1 MVRRTLENQHPIL
14 NSYCKGKIARIGPQ
28 TLLASDVEYVR
39 RINALRSPYSRSDWY
54 KGGRFVPNEDTL
66 LSMTDDYEHKT
77 LRAKMAPGVTLFPLI
92 SHCLSN
98 ARLTKRQFNT
108 KVENERVEKSID
120 GQLTIMLDLI
130 KAKYISNVD
139 TGEFKPLDWGYL
151 ASYFGIDS
159 ITDIA
164 FSEALGD
171 LKEDADKFNFLHN
184 MESNLPTMSVF
195 SCYNWMLKLLQSRWV
210 EKYVA
215 PSPDD
220 KSPFG
225 NVMG

>member
-1 MVRRTLENQHPIL
+1 
-14 NSYCKGKIARIGPQ
+14 
-28 TLLASDVEYVR
+28 
-39 RINALRSPYSRSDWY
+39 
-54 KGGRFVPNEDTL
+54 
-66 LSMTDDYEHKT
+66 
-77 LRAKMAPGVTLFPLI
+77 
-92 SHCLSN
+92 
-98 ARLTKRQFNT
+98 
-108 KVENERVEKSID
+108 
-120 GQLTIMLDLI
+120 MLDLI
-130 KAKYISNVD
+130 KRKYTSDVD
-139 TGEFKPLDWGYL
+139 TGVFKPLDWGYL

-171 LKEDADKFNFLHN
+171 LKEDADKFDFLHN
-184 MESNLPTMSVF
+184 MESNLPVMSIF
-195 SCYNWMLKLLQSRWV
+195 TCYNWMLKLLQSPWV